1 MKEIIM
7 VLMSAMLA
15 VTGCSS
21 SQTTQEEPTVQQ
33 EQSIQTEQTVQ
44 TEQTEP
50 KTEEEKVLVAFF
62 SNTGNTENI
71 AKIISEYT
79 GADLFEIEAA
89 DPYTADDL
97 DYNDSGSRTSIEQ
110 NDDSARPEI
119 SSVLENAGDYDTV
132 FIGYPIWWG
141 QAPKIMYTFVES
153 YDFSDAVVIPFCTS
167 GGSGIGDSAVNL
179 QEASGE
185 NTNWLG
191 GQRFS
196 GSADAEEIQNWID
209 GLEY

>member
-79 GADLFEIEAA
+79 GADLFEIEAS

-110 NDDSARPEI
+110 NDD
-119 SSVLENAGDYDTV
+119 
-132 FIGYPIWWG
+132 
-141 QAPKIMYTFVES
+141 MYTFVES